1 MTNARDKANIP
12 VLNFQSKGID
22 DNADATAITIN
33 SSENV
38 LINTT
43 SASGFDAGGLP
54 LLVGNGSTHQG
65 LTIYTG
71 TSHTGAI
78 HFADGT
84 GAGSYRGQ
92 INYRH
97 DTDALQIAVAGSE
110 KMRLTSTGLGIGTSS
125 PLRDL
130 VVSNSGAEGYE
141 FGPGESSD
149 LNQTLHYNRS
159 SSVYV
164 GNSQRASYHR
174 FDTATTE
181 AMRLTSTGLGIGET
195 APLGKLHVKT
205 ADSGAS
211 ANSNGDDLIVE
222 NSSNTGISILSGNSN
237 FGLLI
242 FGDDGDDN
250 IGRIQ
255 YQHSDNSMHFFTNA
269 NERMRITNAGKVG
282 IGESD
287 PHGRVHIKDGN
298 SGDTAIDIN
307 NDDLVIENS
316 SYAGIT
322 LTTPNNKG
330 GGIYFSDPDVAAS
343 GRLFYDHAGNF
354 MTFTTNNSE
363 RMRINSSGNV
373 GIGTSSSSSTLHISG
388 NPQVQLTQPNNLV
401 LQNDTD
407 SATSGDAKTGILF
420 RANYSGSTPTDLAN
434 ITAGKENATNNN
446 YGSFISFHTRTNG
459 VNELA
464 ERMRISSNG
473 AVGINS
479 TATTLPLGAA
489 RFIVQGGHTTEYFG
503 IDQYGVGTYRKVGT
517 GTQYAVEFRNDNG
530 VIGRISVDGSTTTYA
545 TSSDYRLKENVSY
558 DFDATTRLKQLKPA
572 RFNFIA
578 DTDTT
583 VDGFLAHEVQSV
595 IPEAITGTKDAV
607 NKDGTP
613 EYQGIDQSKL
623 VPLLVKTIQELEARI
638 TALETNQP

>member
-1 MTNARDKANIP
+1 
-12 VLNFQSKGID
+12 
-22 DNADATAITIN
+22 
-33 SSENV
+33 
-38 LINTT
+38 
-43 SASGFDAGGLP
+43 
-54 LLVGNGSTHQG
+54 
-65 LTIYTG
+65 
-71 TSHTGAI
+71 
-78 HFADGT
+78 
-84 GAGSYRGQ
+84 
-92 INYRH
+92 
-97 DTDALQIAVAGSE
+97 VAGSE

-373 GIGTSSSSSTLHISG
+373 GIGTSSSSST
-388 NPQVQLTQPNNLV
+388 
-401 LQNDTD
+401 
-407 SATSGDAKTGILF
+407 
-420 RANYSGSTPTDLAN
+420 
-434 ITAGKENATNNN
+434 
-446 YGSFISFHTRTNG
+446 
-459 VNELA
+459 
-464 ERMRISSNG
+464 
-473 AVGINS
+473 
-479 TATTLPLGAA
+479 
-489 RFIVQGGHTTEYFG
+489 
-503 IDQYGVGTYRKVGT
+503 
-517 GTQYAVEFRNDNG
+517 
-530 VIGRISVDGSTTTYA
+530 
-545 TSSDYRLKENVSY
+545 
-558 DFDATTRLKQLKPA
+558 
-572 RFNFIA
+572 
-578 DTDTT
+578 
-583 VDGFLAHEVQSV
+583 
-595 IPEAITGTKDAV
+595 
-607 NKDGTP
+607 
-613 EYQGIDQSKL
+613 
-623 VPLLVKTIQELEARI
+623 
-638 TALETNQP
+638 